1 MEAFVNR
8 VAALILAR
16 ICELRVE
23 QALDC
28 PMSGR
33 EVADELRELEE
44 LAGSEAPR
52 RTLECG
58 TCPGCPLQ
66 AVLPVAGEPARQ
78 ARLH

>member
-23 QALDC
+23 EVLDHRAAD
-28 PMSGR
+28 R
-33 EVADELRELEE
+33 EAVAELRELEG

-58 TCPGCPLQ
+58 TCPGCPLL
-66 AVLPVAGEPARQ
+66 AILPVAAEPARR

>member
-1 MEAFVNR
+1 METFVNR

-23 QALDC
+23 RAVDC
-28 PMSGR
+28 RASGR
-33 EVADELRELEE
+33 EAAAELRELEG

-52 RTLECG
+52 RTLACG
-58 TCPGCPLQ
+58 TCPGCPHQ
-66 AVLPVAGEPARQ
+66 AILPVAAVPGRQ